1 MNQTYRFRRVIS
13 PVVATIAMLLS
24 GIASAQTTYVIDSDH
39 LYSTS
44 KQVQVFNRVQ
54 TASSDAPAPDVAA
67 VLGVTAHSIQPL
79 VFEDAGQNTLEFHIR
94 LAQSDVTIRLAPYSL
109 RGTNFLVNLYDQNG
123 NATPTNIDAAR
134 TYRGV
139 INGEP
144 GSAVAASII
153 DGQLTGM
160 IFTADGRQWS
170 IQPLTDVSATANRGD
185 HVVFDVADLIDDGST
200 CGVESATRPSAG
212 SGAPRGLMTSC
223 NPIVETLAIVS
234 DFDYYQNNS
243 SNPTQTVDAIEAI
256 INPVSM
262 IYEQQLGIRYELGQ
276 IEIWNTGNPILP
288 VSIGGGEIDEQQWL
302 ADFRTWYNA
311 NLPGISRRFAHMF
324 SGLDFSGG
332 TIGRAY
338 LDVPCNLSFAY
349 GVNQIRTNRF
359 ARNVSLVAHEA
370 GHNWGAEHC
379 DGFTNCDIMLSGNSL
394 LGTTFGPNATN
405 EIVGAGAPLF
415 ACITPAVAAS
425 DCNLNGICDDIE
437 IGMGLAQDNNFTGVP
452 DDCERVHNTS
462 LGLYYFNIND
472 ALLEAFSGNTLVVAP
487 GTYHESVNYLGK
499 TITLQSSA
507 GPDATI
513 IDVTGFGTRGVLL
526 SGGSITGFTIQGAS
540 GGSFSNA
547 GGGIEVLTGSAT
559 INDCIIRDNI
569 MPAGFFGGGVFINGA
584 SVTISNTL
592 FCNNAPQ
599 NVQGSFSN
607 GGGNT
612 FPATCPAIATCGSA
626 LGDVNEDG
634 NIDGSDVQSFV
645 DCYLTGNTSNG
656 DCLCADVVTS
666 GNLNAADIAALV
678 GLLVGP

>member
-1 MNQTYRFRRVIS
+1 MSQTYRFRRIIS
-13 PVVATIAMLLS
+13 PIVATTATLLPLIAF
-24 GIASAQTTYVIDSDH
+24 AQTKKMVEMDDLLRDNKQMQHIDH
-39 LYSTS
+39 
-44 KQVQVFNRVQ
+44 VQA
-54 TASSDAPAPDVAA
+54 ASSDDLLPDVAA
-67 VLGVTAHSIQPL
+67 ALGVASFSIQPL
-79 VFEDAGQNTLEFHIR
+79 SFDDAGQGVVEFQIR
-94 LAQSDVTIRLAPYSL
+94 LAQREVIIRLAPYSL
-109 RGTNFLVNLYDQNG
+109 RNAGFLVNLYDQNG
-123 NATPTNIDAAR
+123 NTTPTNIDVAR
-134 TYRGV
+134 TYRGA

-160 IFTADGRQWS
+160 IFAADGRQWS
-170 IQPLTDVSATANRGD
+170 IQPLTDVSAMAIRAD

-243 SNPTQTVDAIEAI
+243 SSPTQTVDAIEAI

-276 IEIWNTGNPILP
+276 IEIWNTGNPIVP
-288 VSIGGGEIDEQQWL
+288 VSIGGGEINEQQWL

-311 NLPGISRRFAHMF
+311 NLPGVSRRFAHMF

-338 LDVPCNLSFAY
+338 LDVPCNLSFGY
-349 GVNQIRTNRF
+349 GVNQIRADRF

-379 DGFTNCDIMLSGNSL
+379 DGFANCDIMLAGNSL

-415 ACITPAVAAS
+415 ACITPAVAAP

-507 GPDATI
+507 GPEATI

-547 GGGIEVLTGSAT
+547 GGGIEVLSGSAT
-559 INDCIIRDNI
+559 INDCIVRDNI

-584 SVTISNTL
+584 SATISNTL

-599 NVQGSFSN
+599 NVQGAFTN

-612 FPATCPAIATCGSA
+612 FPATCPAIVTCGSA

-656 DCLCADVVTS
+656 DCLCADVVTG

-678 GLLVGP
+678 DLLIGP